1 MQELE
6 RRVEAPWRVGLGRMD
21 AGAEAELLRA
31 AEGLFCEHVLKL
43 LEQPPA
49 APEHD

>member
-1 MQELE
+1 MY
-6 RRVEAPWRVGLGRMD
+6 

-31 AEGLFCEHVLKL
+31 AEGLFSEHVLKL